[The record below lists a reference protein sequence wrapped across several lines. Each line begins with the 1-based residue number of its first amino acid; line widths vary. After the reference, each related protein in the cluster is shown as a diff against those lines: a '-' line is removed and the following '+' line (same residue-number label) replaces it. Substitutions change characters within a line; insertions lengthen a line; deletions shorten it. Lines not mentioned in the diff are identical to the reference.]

1 MLQDIRLFSWQYAL
15 TEIIFVIRFLRSYI
29 ILDKAA
35 ILVSTLTCTSIQE
48 LPERVHGDRF
58 LLQIA
63 LRCSPQIRLGWKPCR
78 LAVVFFFLGFSVCES
93 FGPRLGC
100 YNKRMEKGYTCHDA
114 RPWKPTKRSVWIH
127 KTLLQQFVSQ
137 HETEMTTSIYQ
148 RWTHPWCHHPSLR
161 IVAPA
166 HLLRQW
172 REELEGQHSRDSE
185 VMDYEAATSE
195 LRGCEGWRRLVI
207 DEPQEPLWWLSWC
220 NFLNHMLDQKA
231 IKNE

>member
-127 KTLLQQFVSQ
+127 KTLLQQFVS
-137 HETEMTTSIYQ
+137 ETWNGNDLPVSTSVFP
-148 RWTHPWCHHPSLR
+148 HPWCHPS
-161 IVAPA
+161 
-166 HLLRQW
+166 Q
-172 REELEGQHSRDSE
+172 LEDRCTSPF
-185 VMDYEAATSE
+185 AATVAGGAGGTTLQGLGGHGLWGSHLRAE
-195 LRGCEGWRRLVI
+195 RLRGLEKAGH
-207 DEPQEPLWWLSWC
+207 WWTSGLGVVVV
-220 NFLNHMLDQKA
+220 LM
-231 IKNE
+231 

>member
-100 YNKRMEKGYTCHDA
+100 YNKRMEKAYTCHDA
-114 RPWKPTKRSVWIH
+114 RPWKPTKRSFGFAKLYFNNLYPNMKRKWLPVSTSVFHTHGAIIPAWGSLHQPICCDSGGRSWRDNTPGTRRSWIMRQ
-127 KTLLQQFVSQ
+127 L
-137 HETEMTTSIYQ
+137 
-148 RWTHPWCHHPSLR
+148 PPSWE
-161 IVAPA
+161 VARA
-166 HLLRQW
+166 
-172 REELEGQHSRDSE
+172 G
-185 VMDYEAATSE
+185 
-195 LRGCEGWRRLVI
+195 EGWSLMNLRTRGGGWSCLDVI
-207 DEPQEPLWWLSWC
+207 FWIIC
-220 NFLNHMLDQKA
+220 
-231 IKNE
+231 